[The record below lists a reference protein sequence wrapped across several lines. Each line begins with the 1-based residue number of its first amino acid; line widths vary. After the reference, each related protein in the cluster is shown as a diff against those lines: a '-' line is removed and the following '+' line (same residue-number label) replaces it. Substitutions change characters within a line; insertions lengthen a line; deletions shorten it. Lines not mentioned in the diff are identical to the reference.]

1 MKTDHLILYRFTKD
15 GLAYNFSRLLQ
26 MCTDNS
32 VLEEKDI
39 ISNRE
44 MLLSCVNG
52 LVEIASSHGFYG
64 NIWHCY
70 LTYLLVSKE
79 NAYSLGCEIKED
91 EGGSVSQIAYLDFSI
106 YKSLFDFDLSV
117 LEESFGVD
125 VSFLSHFEDKNTD
138 GKVFNHRIR
147 DCILDLCEAL
157 EHAEDVASFQKEVAL
172 FYKHFG
178 VGTMGL
184 HKAFRLND
192 NGEIIPIQKIP
203 HINFSDLI
211 GYEDQKQRL
220 CENTLAFVSGKPSN
234 NVLLY
239 GDAGTGKSSSI
250 KATINAFYDDGLRM
264 IEVYKHQFRYLN
276 QIIDQVKN
284 RNYKFIIYMDDLSFE
299 EFEVD
304 YKYLKAVIEGG
315 LEKKPDN
322 VLIYA
327 TSNRRHL
334 IRESF
339 NDKKDM
345 DDMHKNDT
353 VQEKLSLYH
362 RFGVTIYYG
371 SPNKSEFMDIV
382 LGLKNR
388 YHLDMDEETFLLEAN
403 RWELKHGGYSG
414 RAAQQFIDYLLGKE

>member
-1 MKTDHLILYRFTKD
+1 MITDKLILYGLTKQ
-15 GLAYNFSRLLQ
+15 GLAYDFSQILEL
-26 MCTDNS
+26 CETHSISD
-32 VLEEKDI
+32 EEKPHYKEI
-39 ISNRE
+39 LIQ
-44 MLLSCVNG
+44 CING
-52 LVEIASSHGFYG
+52 LVETASSHGFYG

-79 NAYSLGCEIKED
+79 NAYSLGCEIKDD
-91 EGGSVSQIAYLDFSI
+91 EGGSVSEIAKSDFRI
-106 YKSLFDFDLSV
+106 YQKLFSYDISRVEKEFQLDLSYI
-117 LEESFGVD
+117 
-125 VSFLSHFEDKNTD
+125 SHFEDKNTD
-138 GKVFNHRIR
+138 GKVFNRRIR
-147 DCILDLCEAL
+147 DCILDLCDAL
-157 EHAEDVASFQKEVAL
+157 EHAKDVEEFQREIAL
-172 FYKHFG
+172 FYRHYG

-184 HKAFRLND
+184 HKAFRLDDEGN
-192 NGEIIPIQKIP
+192 IVPISKIP
-203 HINFSDLI
+203 HIEFSDLI
-211 GYEDQKQRL
+211 GYETQKQKL
-220 CENTLAFVSGKPSN
+220 CDNTGAFVKGKPAN
-234 NVLLY
+234 NCLLY

-250 KATINAFYDDGLRM
+250 KATINKYYDDGLRM
-264 IEVYKHQFRYLN
+264 IEIYKHQFRYINSVIN
-276 QIIDQVKN
+276 QIKN
-284 RNYKFIIYMDDLSFE
+284 RNYKFILYMDDLSFE
-299 EFEVD
+299 EFETE

-339 NDKKDM
+339 ADKKDM

-371 SPNKSEFMDIV
+371 SPNKTEFMDIV

-388 YHLDMDEETFLLEAN
+388 YHIEMDDETLMLEAN

-414 RAAQQFIDYLLGKE
+414 RAAQQFMDYLLGKE